1 MASSNS
7 SGEGRVAETCFELLV
22 RYIYIFRKT
31 KTVATMRETEY
42 MYSIYSELCHMG
54 TALTFKALECM

>member
-1 MASSNS
+1 
-7 SGEGRVAETCFELLV
+7 
-22 RYIYIFRKT
+22 
-31 KTVATMRETEY
+31 MRETEY